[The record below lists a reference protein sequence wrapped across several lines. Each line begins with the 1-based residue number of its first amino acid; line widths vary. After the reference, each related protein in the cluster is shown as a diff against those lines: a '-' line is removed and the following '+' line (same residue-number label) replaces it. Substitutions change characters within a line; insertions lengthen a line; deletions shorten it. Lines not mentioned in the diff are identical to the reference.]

1 MKCQKCGRN
10 EVNFHYSSAVNGHVT
25 QMHLC
30 SQCASQSG
38 YNVGQMFGNMFTLSD
53 VFPLQSLMAIPVL
66 QLETRHPFTE
76 QQCTC
81 NGCGT
86 LTPDVKNIEVDEK
99 LLQKRELNKQMRIA
113 AENEEFEKAAEIR
126 DKLKKLES

>member
-1 MKCQKCGRN
+1 
-10 EVNFHYSSAVNGHVT
+10 
-25 QMHLC
+25 
-30 SQCASQSG
+30 
-38 YNVGQMFGNMFTLSD
+38 MFGNMFTLSD